1 MKLAK
6 KILIIFLSLVLV
18 SLTTI
23 SAFAQED
30 YGIAP
35 CYANIDWCDLSFC
48 VYDPNT
54 AEVYVEYYGISGDFK
69 KAEITVKIQ
78 KKVFLLFWDTVDI
91 GEPNDEWVETSTAL
105 NGDFYN
111 TFDVN
116 GTGTY
121 RALITVEFTGLDG
134 SVDVVEETMEYKYS

>member
-1 MKLAK
+1 MFIKR
-6 KILIIFLSLVLV
+6 IFIVFLSLVLV
-18 SLTTI
+18 CLTAV

-30 YGIAP
+30 YGVAP
-35 CYANIDWCDLSFC
+35 CYDNVFECEFEFSVI
-48 VYDPNT
+48 DPNI
-54 AEVYVEYYGISGDFK
+54 AQVSVEYSGISGDFK

-105 NGDFYN
+105 NGLFYN

-121 RALITVEFTGLDG
+121 RALITVEFTGVDG
-134 SVDVVEETMEYKYS
+134 SVDVVEETIEYKYK